1 MPNYVIKIVSPG
13 SAIKGPR
20 STNYSTWKCPF
31 CQGTGLSTFGKSGS
45 ERCPACR
52 GMKAFEADI
61 VSTLLATC
69 GRCAGNGR
77 INYMG
82 DWAVC
87 PNCKGSGKI

>member
-1 MPNYVIKIVSPG
+1 MANYEVKIVSP
-13 SAIKGPR
+13 STAARGPKP
-20 STNYSTWKCPF
+20 SNYSTWKCPY
-31 CQGTGLSTFGKSGS
+31 CQGTGISPSGKS

-69 GRCAGNGR
+69 GRCAGTGR

-82 DWAVC
+82 NWSVC